1 MSSNFHAILDARV
14 VHLQHKEFPPNLQ
27 QHVTQEHENN
37 IQLLSIESLNM
48 M

>member
-14 VHLQHKEFPPNLQ
+14 VHLQHKEFFPNLQ
-27 QHVTQEHENN
+27 QHVTQEHVNN
-37 IQLLSIESLNM
+37 IQLFTTESLNM